1 MSKILISTSSFCLKN
16 NDLLVDLEN
25 KGFEIILNPHRRRL
39 NEIEVTNLL
48 NGNVVGMIAG
58 LEPLT
63 RQVLKSAKN
72 LKVISRCGTGIDN
85 VDIETAR
92 ENRITIYTTPE
103 APVSAVAEFT
113 LGLILSVL
121 RRITEA
127 DRNIRGGSWKSL
139 KGNLLSEQ
147 TIGII
152 GYGRIGKRLAGLL
165 KAFGSKIIAYDVQ
178 KVPRENGIEFLPLE
192 ELISKS
198 NIVSLHVP
206 YSNSTHHMIDQKMIE
221 SMKRGATLI
230 NVSRGG
236 LVDEEAAA
244 DAIRRRHLAGAG
256 FDVFEEEPY
265 QGPLVSLDQ
274 VVLTSH
280 MGSSAKESREKM
292 EYEAAENLIEGLTE
306 KGFIHH

>member
-85 VDIETAR
+85 VDVEAAK
-92 ENRITIYTTPE
+92 ENQITVYTTPE

-152 GYGRIGKRLAGLL
+152 GYGKIGKRLAGLL

-292 EYEAAENLIEGLTE
+292 EYEAAENLVKGLTE
-306 KGFIHH
+306 KGFINP

>member
-1 MSKILISTSSFCLKN
+1 MPKILISTSSFNVSDNQFLK
-16 NDLLVDLEN
+16 LLAER
-25 KGFEIILNPHRRRL
+25 GFELILNPHGRRL
-39 NEIEVTNLL
+39 SENEVMDLL
-48 NGNVVGMIAG
+48 KNNVIGMIAG

-63 RQVLKSAKN
+63 RQALKSAKN

-85 VDIETAR
+85 VDVEAAK
-92 ENRITIYTTPE
+92 ENQITVYTTPE

-127 DRNIRGGSWKSL
+127 DRNIRRGNWKSL

-147 TIGII
+147 TVGII

-165 KAFGSKIIAYDVQ
+165 KAFGSKIIVYDTQ
-178 KVPRENGIEFLPLE
+178 KVPKENGIAFFPLE
-192 ELISKS
+192 KLISHS
-198 NIVSLHVP
+198 NIVTLHVP
-206 YSNSTHHMIDQKMIE
+206 YSSFTHHMIGQKMIE
-221 SMKRGATLI
+221 SMKRGAILI

-236 LVDEEAAA
+236 LVDEEAVAN
-244 DAIRRRHLAGAG
+244 AIRKGHLMAAG

-292 EYEAAENLIEGLTE
+292 EHEAAENLVKGLTE
-306 KGFIHH
+306 KGFINP